1 MYRYCIRYAAT
12 AIRFMLRV
20 RLPKSSAFRLT
31 VALTSI
37 FLIAVAISAA
47 IAFTIISQ
55 ELENRHE
62 RMLEDDFAFFES
74 TYNSDGLKDLIENV
88 SAHAKAAREQGTIYL
103 LQGPDGKRLAGNVN
117 PVGSL
122 PGAGQVPAVRLGI
135 NTDFE
140 YFIKQGEIGDYRL
153 LIGSSAEDISEIGE
167 VFIEGA
173 GWAGLVLLVIAVSG
187 GITLSSRMDRRISSI
202 QSVLEDVANGRFDVE
217 IPQTSSGDD
226 IDRVAEL
233 MNDTFARLGATVETN
248 RQISDDISHDLKT
261 PLNHLRIIVEQGAAK
276 QERGQSVI
284 EELHEASGEI
294 QRIISTFDAL
304 LRIAQ
309 IESGAQK
316 AKFNDIDLE
325 ELLKSIGEFYGTFA
339 EDHGMEI
346 NVSTHEVPLIRGDR
360 DLLAQLMAN
369 LFENALRHCPKGSII
384 EASLDFDGNAIALTI
399 SDNGPGIPAE
409 EHGKVLRRLYR
420 LERSRTT
427 PGSGLGLSL
436 VKAIADLHDAKLT
449 MEDNN
454 PGLRVTMLFPP
465 VKDDRKPMITTSATR
480 PKTQNPQQTGRS

>member
-1 MYRYCIRYAAT
+1 
-12 AIRFMLRV
+12 MLRA

-37 FLIAVAISAA
+37 FVIAVAISAA

-55 ELENRHE
+55 ELEKRHE
-62 RMLEDDFAFFES
+62 RMLEDDFEFFES
-74 TYNSDGLKDLIENV
+74 TYKSDGLKDLIENV
-88 SAHAKAAREQGTIYL
+88 SAHAKAAREMGTIYL
-103 LQGPDGKRLAGNVN
+103 LQGSDGKRLAGNIK
-117 PVGSL
+117 PVDSL
-122 PGAGQVPAVRLGI
+122 PDTGQVPAGRLGI

-140 YFIKQGEIGDYRL
+140 YFIKQGAIGDYRL

-202 QSVLEDVANGRFDVE
+202 QSVLEDVANGRFDVK
-217 IPQTSSGDD
+217 IPQTGSGDD

-233 MNDTFARLGATVETN
+233 MNDTFARLGATVETI

-261 PLNHLRIIVEQGAAK
+261 PLNRLRIIVEQGALK
-276 QERGQSVI
+276 QERGEPVI
-284 EELHEASGEI
+284 EELNEAGAEI
-294 QRIISTFDAL
+294 QGIISTFDAL

-316 AKFNDIDLE
+316 AKFIDVDLE
-325 ELLKSIGEFYGTFA
+325 ELLKSVGEFYGTFA
-339 EDHGMEI
+339 EDHGMKI
-346 NVSTHEVPLIRGDR
+346 NVSAKKMPPIPGDR
-360 DLLAQLMAN
+360 DLLAQLMSN
-369 LFENALRHCPKGSII
+369 LFENALRHCPKGSVI
-384 EASLDFDGNAIALTI
+384 EASLDFHGDAIALTI
-399 SDNGPGIPAE
+399 SDNGPGIPVE

-436 VKAIADLHDAKLT
+436 VKAIADLHDAKLA
-449 MEDNN
+449 MEDNR
-454 PGLRVTMLFPP
+454 PGLRVTMLFPAL
-465 VKDDRKPMITTSATR
+465 KDDRKPILTPGSAR
-480 PKTQNPQQTGRS
+480 PVAQIPRQPGRS